1 MINFIVVDDMEF
13 FREQI
18 NDVILSFSMKSD
30 IPTNKYIFDEYNKN
44 FRKISNSKLENKIY
58 VLDIETP
65 KHNGIEEA
73 KKIRKKD
80 ENSTIIFL
88 TSYESTYYPSLLRS
102 EMKYNFVSKQELFK
116 IILVNYF
123 NIMADNI
130 CSYKNNLVFNDH
142 NALISIKYEDILY
155 IYSQNNKNIIKTI
168 NNEISVS
175 KSLDFLLSKLPKNFA
190 RSHRACIVNIKNIIY
205 IKNKIIFSNGEE
217 ISLLSRTYKNIV
229 IKLYKNIHNI
239 SGD

>member
-123 NIMADNI
+123 NIIADNI

-142 NALISIKYEDILY
+142 SALISIKFEDILY

-175 KSLDFLLSKLPKNFA
+175 KSLDFLLSRLPKNFV
-190 RSHRACIVNIKNIIY
+190 RSHRACIVNIKKIIY

-217 ISLLSRTYKNIV
+217 INLLSRTYKNIV
-229 IKLYKNIHNI
+229 IESYKNIHNI

>member
-30 IPTNKYIFDEYNKN
+30 IPTNKYIFDDYNKS

-123 NIMADNI
+123 NIIADNI
-130 CSYKNNLVFNDH
+130 CSYKNNLVFSDH
-142 NALISIKYEDILY
+142 NALISIRYEDILY

-175 KSLDFLLSKLPKNFA
+175 KSLDFLLSKLPKNFV
-190 RSHRACIVNIKNIIY
+190 RSHRACIVNIKKIIY

-217 ISLLSRTYKNIV
+217 INLLSRTYKNIV
-229 IKLYKNIHNI
+229 IESYKNIHNI

>member
-18 NDVILSFSMKSD
+18 NDVILSFSMKSN

-44 FRKISNSKLENKIY
+44 FRKISNSKLENKIN
-58 VLDIETP
+58 VLDIETTH
-65 KHNGIEEA
+65 HNWIEEA

-123 NIMADNI
+123 NIIADNI

-142 NALISIKYEDILY
+142 SALISIKFEDILY

-175 KSLDFLLSKLPKNFA
+175 KSLDFLLSRLPKNFV
-190 RSHRACIVNIKNIIY
+190 RSHRACIVNIKKIIY

-217 ISLLSRTYKNIV
+217 INLLSRTYKNIV
-229 IKLYKNIHNI
+229 IESYKNIHNI

>member
-18 NDVILSFSMKSD
+18 NDVILSFSMKSN

-123 NIMADNI
+123 NIIADNI

-142 NALISIKYEDILY
+142 SALISIKFEDILY

-175 KSLDFLLSKLPKNFA
+175 KSLDFLLSRLPKNFV
-190 RSHRACIVNIKNIIY
+190 RSHRACIVNIKKIIY

-217 ISLLSRTYKNIV
+217 INLLSRTYKNIV
-229 IKLYKNIHNI
+229 IESYKNIHNI

>member
-18 NDVILSFSMKSD
+18 NDVILSFSMKSN

-80 ENSTIIFL
+80 ENSIF
-88 TSYESTYYPSLLRS
+88 
-102 EMKYNFVSKQELFK
+102 
-116 IILVNYF
+116 
-123 NIMADNI
+123 
-130 CSYKNNLVFNDH
+130 
-142 NALISIKYEDILY
+142 
-155 IYSQNNKNIIKTI
+155 
-168 NNEISVS
+168 
-175 KSLDFLLSKLPKNFA
+175 
-190 RSHRACIVNIKNIIY
+190 
-205 IKNKIIFSNGEE
+205 
-217 ISLLSRTYKNIV
+217 
-229 IKLYKNIHNI
+229 
-239 SGD
+239 

>member
-123 NIMADNI
+123 NIIADNI

-142 NALISIKYEDILY
+142 NALISIKFEDILY

-175 KSLDFLLSKLPKNFA
+175 KSLDFLLSRLPKNFV
-190 RSHRACIVNIKNIIY
+190 RSHRACIVNIKKIIY

-217 ISLLSRTYKNIV
+217 INLLSRTYKNIV
-229 IKLYKNIHNI
+229 IESYKNIHNI